1 MEHFLSFRYTMG
13 HETPRNPATTGE
25 ATPTGDP
32 VVESRERSVG
42 SGTCLKRLQEF
53 GLPVVRGLQKERTHR
68 ASPQPDPGPSTQ
80 VVPDPEAT
88 AGPASFGGPP
98 GCWPSDR
105 SVDLEADRSVDR
117 EAVSHSVPPQPC
129 LAVTSRHGV
138 ELPETGAPS
147 STTRRSGDCALEAIP
162 LAAYKKTPK
171 GLEPLW
177 SSSMNRASCSSPTW
191 PAPGPR
197 KEKHRLFT
205 IGTNRIG
212 SRQSVPW
219 RCLPNGDDWRFI
231 FSFAPAISR
240 GWMSEHSSNT
250 CSGIFG
256 GRWCCSGIGEPSTG
270 VKKSNTGVLNTRD
283 SIWNVSRPMRR
294 NSTRRS
300 ISGARRIARWPT
312 VHRWTWSSLTEGSK
326 ARCGESG
333 DRNNSFGPVSTLH
346 IYHGSDRVSFLYLCE
361 TQ

>member
-1 MEHFLSFRYTMG
+1 MEHYYFFRYTWG
-13 HETPRNPATTGE
+13 YETPRNLTATGE
-25 ATPTGDP
+25 ATPTGHP
-32 VVESRERSVG
+32 VVESRETSVG
-42 SGTCLKRLQEF
+42 GGAGLKCLQEL
-53 GLPVVRGLQKERTHR
+53 GLPVVRGLQKEGARG
-68 ASPQPDPGPSTQ
+68 ASPQTDPRPSTQ
-80 VVPDPEAT
+80 VIQDSEAT
-88 AGPASFGGPP
+88 VDEASSGRPFGLRPSYGP
-98 GCWPSDR
+98 
-105 SVDLEADRSVDR
+105 VDLEADRSVDPGT
-117 EAVSHSVPPQPC
+117 VSYSLSPQPC

-147 STTRRSGDCALEAIP
+147 PTTGRSGDRPLEAVP
-162 LAAYKKTPK
+162 LAAYKKTLKDLAPI
-171 GLEPLW
+171 W
-177 SSSMNRASCSSPTW
+177 SSSMNPVSCSSPTW
-191 PAPGPR
+191 PAPGPLKAKR
-197 KEKHRLFT
+197 RSFT

-212 SRQSVPW
+212 SRQSAPW

-240 GWMSEHSSNT
+240 GWMSEPSSNT

-270 VKKSNTGVLNTRD
+270 VNKLNTGVLNTRD
-283 SIWNVSRPMRR
+283 SRWNISRPMRR
-294 NSTRRS
+294 NSTQRS

-333 DRNNSFGPVSTLH
+333 NRKNSFGPVSTLP
-346 IYHGSDRVSFLYLCE
+346 IYPGPDKPSFLYLYE